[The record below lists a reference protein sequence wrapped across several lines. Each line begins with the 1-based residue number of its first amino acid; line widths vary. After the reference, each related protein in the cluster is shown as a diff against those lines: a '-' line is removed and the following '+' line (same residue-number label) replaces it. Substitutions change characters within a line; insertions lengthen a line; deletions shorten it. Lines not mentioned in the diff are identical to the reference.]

1 MSARAQMTPSLPGS
15 RAGSTSAAP
24 AARAS
29 SAYSRIP
36 FFRRPRPDHRPL
48 RGSLTPLQFVDEAS
62 FIVRAGRG
70 GDGSVSFNREKYKPR
85 GGPDGGR
92 GGDGGDVVLR
102 STEDLSTLEPYAYRN
117 VVKAGRGG
125 HGSSNNR
132 AGERGKDAVLEVP
145 VGTQVF
151 DDDGLLADLSEPGE
165 TFVVAGGGEGG
176 RGNGSFAT
184 STRRAP
190 AFREKGLPGEE
201 REVRLELKV
210 LSDVGLVG
218 LPNAGKSSLLRAL
231 SAARPRIGDYPF
243 TTLSPQLGV
252 VEEKTYRGRFVVAD
266 IPGLISGA
274 SEGRGLGNQFLRH
287 VARARLLALVLD
299 AGEDPEGAEGTLRAE
314 LHAARLSEKPIVVV
328 LNKIDLLDEELR
340 AYLREA
346 FPEAFQVSA
355 VTAEGVAVL
364 RDALEQKLREMGEE
378 HAPTRVV
385 EREHLVFRPQWKGV
399 RVEQENGGY
408 VVSGESVERLALKTD
423 WGNREGIER
432 FQYELQRIGVVGALR
447 RAGAE
452 PGDEVRIGETV
463 FDFQ

>member
-1 MSARAQMTPSLPGS
+1 
-15 RAGSTSAAP
+15 
-24 AARAS
+24 
-29 SAYSRIP
+29 
-36 FFRRPRPDHRPL
+36 
-48 RGSLTPLQFVDEAS
+48 LQFVDEAS
-62 FIVRAGRG
+62 FVVRGGRG

-92 GGDGGDVVLR
+92 GGDGGAVILH

-117 VVKAGRGG
+117 VVKAGRGA

-132 AGERGKDAVLEVP
+132 AGERGKDVVLEVP

-151 DDDGLLADLSEPGE
+151 DDDGLLADLSEPSE
-165 TFVVAGGGEGG
+165 TFVVAPGGEGG

-184 STRRAP
+184 STRQAP

-201 REVRLELKV
+201 REIRLELKV

-231 SAARPRIGDYPF
+231 SAARPRVGDYPF
-243 TTLSPQLGV
+243 TTLTPQLGV
-252 VEEKTYRGRFVVAD
+252 VDDKTYRGRFVVAD

-299 AGEDPEGAEGTLRAE
+299 ASEDPEGAEGTLRAE

-328 LNKIDLLDEELR
+328 LNKVDLLDEELR
-340 AYLREA
+340 AYLREV
-346 FPEAFQVSA
+346 FPGAHQVSA
-355 VTAEGVAVL
+355 ETAEGVALL
-364 RDALEQKLREMGEE
+364 RDALEQKLRELGEKRV
-378 HAPTRVV
+378 PTGVA
-385 EREHLVFRPQWKGV
+385 EREHRVFRPVWKGV

-423 WGNREGIER
+423 WGNREGVER

-452 PGDEVRIGETV
+452 PGDEIRIGETV